1 MASKSFSQEDFS
13 CPVCCEIFKDPLL
26 LSCSHSVCKVCLQ
39 KFWESKESRECPVC
53 RRRSSKED
61 PPVNLALKNMCE
73 SFSVERSQRSSAGSE
88 VLCSQHGE
96 KLKLFCLEDQQP
108 VCLVCR
114 DSKSHKNHNFSPINE
129 VALDLKEE
137 MKIKLKPLKEK
148 LVIFKDVK
156 LKYDQSAEEMKI
168 QTQHTERRIKEE
180 FQKLH
185 QFLRDEEAAR
195 IAALREEEE
204 QKSQMVKEKM
214 EKMSREISSLSD
226 TVRAVEE
233 EMGAEDVS
241 FLQNYRTTIT
251 RTQCRL
257 EHPERLSGA
266 LIHVEKH
273 LENLKFTV
281 WEKMLEII
289 HTPVTLNP
297 ITAHPQLVLSEDLT
311 SMRYSDERQKL
322 PDNPERF
329 DLYAAV
335 LGSEGF
341 NSGTHCWDVDV
352 GENTNWRLGVMA
364 ESAER
369 KGEVCSRSGI
379 CYMFYCAGKYTA
391 RSTPKPETLLSVNRK
406 LQKIRV
412 TLDWDGGKLLFSD
425 AVNNTHLHTH
435 THTFTERVFPYFNTA
450 CNLSPLKILPVK
462 VRVSVEQQS

>member
-1 MASKSFSQEDFS
+1 MASYKRKLSFSEEDLS
-13 CPVCCEIFKDPLL
+13 CPVCCDIFKDPLL

-39 KFWESKESRECPVC
+39 QFWESKGSPECPVC

-61 PPVNLALKNMCE
+61 PHLNLALKNLCE
-73 SFSVERSQRSSAGSE
+73 SFSAERSQRSSAGSE
-88 VLCSQHGE
+88 VLCSQHSE
-96 KLKLFCLEDQQP
+96 KLKLFCLEDQQL

-129 VALDLKEE
+129 AALDLKEE
-137 MKIKLKPLKEK
+137 LKIELKPLQEK
-148 LVIFKDVK
+148 LKNFRDFKESCDETAGK
-156 LKYDQSAEEMKI
+156 IKI

-180 FQKLH
+180 FEKLH

-204 QKSQMVKEKM
+204 QNSQMMKEKM
-214 EKMSREISSLSD
+214 EKMSREISSLSE
-226 TVRAVEE
+226 TIRAIEE
-233 EMGAEDVS
+233 EMAAEDVS

-281 WEKMLEII
+281 WQKMQEIF

-311 SMRYSDERQKL
+311 SVRISDERQKL

-329 DLYAAV
+329 NNSWSV

-352 GENTNWRLGVMA
+352 GENTFWRLGVMTK
-364 ESAER
+364 SAER
-369 KGEVCSRSGI
+369 KGAVYRKCGI
-379 CYMFYCAGKYTA
+379 WYMGYYAGKYRA
-391 RSTPKPETLLSVNRK
+391 GSTPKPETLLSVNRK

-412 TLDWDGGKLLFSD
+412 TLDWDRGKLSFSD
-425 AVNNTHLHTH
+425 AVNYTHLHTH
-435 THTFTERVFPYFNTA
+435 TLTFTERVFPYFNTA
-450 CNLSPLKILPVK
+450 CKVSPLRILPV
-462 VRVSVEQQS
+462 